1 MTQYRKNDARSILL
15 TAVLAVLLTAPTVRA
30 MVFSF
35 PDITGRRCWEV
46 SGRGTIIDEPRLAL
60 ALSGG
65 GSRGI
70 AHIGVLEALMEE
82 GIPIDGVAGTSIG
95 AVVGGLYC
103 AGYTLPELETLVKSI
118 DWGEIFFD
126 TPPRESLPLSNKNQQ
141 SISLLE
147 VRFEGL
153 KPYIPPALTAG
164 QKLSGLL
171 SNAVGRAPYR
181 GWSDFNHLKVPFIAV
196 TTDLENGDRVL
207 FRQGDLG
214 EAILAS
220 MAVPLLISPV
230 QSNQRR
236 LVDGGI
242 SENIPVQAARELG
255 DFVIAVDVTTP
266 PTLGNPPYE
275 PWVIANQVTGL
286 LQEEKNLQLL
296 ASADFVITPLP
307 DTLTNFSFSDPT
319 EFIRIGYEETKRLI
333 PDLRREIE
341 RFKTAHDSVVYDI
354 RELRWE
360 GTGAETTL
368 GISSVIQEKIANGET
383 IYRKDILD
391 DLRNLRSQPEV
402 LYACAFLD
410 EGVLTL
416 DVTPD
421 PVIYDVHFKGVTQL
435 DTAKLREELVL
446 PARTRRS
453 LRLREIPFERVLRA
467 YRRIG
472 NPTSFIQKVSVNDRG
487 ILEIQVDEGSVSEIL
502 IEGASPANGERIR
515 RDLLVTIGKPLQQ
528 DLLRRG
534 ISELYG
540 SGLFDII
547 RATVNRDTLTIK
559 VRERRFPR
567 VRLGAGVDSEHN
579 GRGFAE
585 LSYESLPFI
594 GGGATAW
601 LKYGEFDER
610 YELRYHNLAF
620 FRTYLEASLS
630 IFAAR
635 RQYRN
640 YDLSGQSSGRYSF
653 ERRGGT
659 AFIGQQFRTWGRLAL
674 GLSAYDLKS
683 DIPEPEEEYSIR
695 KVFLKSDFDTQNR
708 SVFPTTGMAYTF
720 LLESA
725 ITELGGEIAFSRVH
739 FQLQQ
744 AVPMS
749 HRITLVGKLR
759 GGICD
764 QATPFPEWF
773 RLGGE
778 TSFYGLHQDE
788 VTGRQLAVVSLEI
801 REDLISRF
809 LADAY
814 LSVRGDFGAIWED
827 LETDVTTD
835 NIKQGVGIGF
845 ALDTLLGPITLSYG
859 HLFAYKEQPAR
870 DVIYFNIG
878 HRF

>member
-1 MTQYRKNDARSILL
+1 
-15 TAVLAVLLTAPTVRA
+15 
-30 MVFSF
+30 
-35 PDITGRRCWEV
+35 
-46 SGRGTIIDEPRLAL
+46 
-60 ALSGG
+60 
-65 GSRGI
+65 
-70 AHIGVLEALMEE
+70 
-82 GIPIDGVAGTSIG
+82 
-95 AVVGGLYC
+95 
-103 AGYTLPELETLVKSI
+103 
-118 DWGEIFFD
+118 
-126 TPPRESLPLSNKNQQ
+126 
-141 SISLLE
+141 LLE

-164 QKLSGLL
+164 QKLSWLL
-171 SNAVGRAPYR
+171 SDAVAEAPYR

-196 TTDLENGDRVL
+196 ATDLENGDRVL
-207 FRQGDLG
+207 FRQGDLA

-230 QSNQRR
+230 HSQQRR

-242 SENIPVQAARELG
+242 SENIPTQAARELG
-255 DFVIAVDVTTP
+255 EFVIAVDVTTP
-266 PTLGNPPYE
+266 PTLGDPPYE

-286 LQEEKNLQLL
+286 LQEEKNRELL

-307 DTLTNFSFSDPT
+307 DTLTNLSFSDPS
-319 EFIRIGYEETKRLI
+319 EFIRIGYEATMKVI
-333 PDLRREIE
+333 PDLRRKLE
-341 RFKTAHDSVVYDI
+341 RFKSENDSMIYSV
-354 RELRWE
+354 RELQLE
-360 GTGAETTL
+360 GWTANAAL
-368 GISSVIQEKIANGET
+368 GIPLITQKKISAGEV

-391 DLRNLRSQPEV
+391 DLRAIRTHPDF
-402 LYACAFLD
+402 LYACAWLD
-410 EGVLTL
+410 NDTLT
-416 DVTPD
+416 VRAVPD
-421 PVIYDVHFKGVTQL
+421 PVISDVHFVGVTQL
-435 DTAKLREELVL
+435 DPSRMRDDLLSSSES
-446 PARTRRS
+446 PQS
-453 LRLREIPFERVLRA
+453 LRLKDIPLDRVLRF
-467 YRRIG
+467 YRKIG
-472 NPTSFIQKVSVNDRG
+472 NSMAFIRKVSVDDRG
-487 ILEIQVDEGSVSEIL
+487 TLEILVDEGMTNEVI
-502 IEGASPANGERIR
+502 IEGASPASAERIR
-515 RDLLVTIGKPLQQ
+515 RDLMVSVGKPLQW

-534 ISELYG
+534 TSELYG

-547 RATVNRDTLTIK
+547 RTTVNRDTVTVK

-567 VRLGAGVDSEHN
+567 IRLGAGVDSEHN

-585 LSYESLPFI
+585 LSYENLPII

-610 YELRYHNLAF
+610 YELRYQNLAF

-630 IFAAR
+630 VFSAR
-635 RQYRN
+635 RQYRS
-640 YDLSGQSSGRYSF
+640 YDLSGHSSGRYSF

-674 GLSAYDLKS
+674 GVSAYDLSS
-683 DIPEPEEEYSIR
+683 DATEPEEEFSIR
-695 KVFLKSDFDTQNR
+695 KVFLKSDFDTQDR

-720 LLESA
+720 ILESA
-725 ITELGGEIAFSRVH
+725 VTELGGDIAFSRAH
-739 FQLQQ
+739 IQLQK
-744 AVPMS
+744 ALPLT
-749 HRITLVGKLR
+749 HRITVVGKLR

-788 VTGRQLAVVSLEI
+788 VTGRQLAVMSFEI

-827 LETDVTTD
+827 LESDVSTD

-859 HLFAYKEQPAR
+859 HLFAYKEQPTR
-870 DVIYFNIG
+870 DIIYFNLG